1 MEIVSRRSSL
11 FAKYHGGNEASPRKF
26 FLAFLS
32 RWTIAAVCAREFARQ
47 RCPIYTHVCLG
58 SSRNICYTEGLVNNE
73 IDKLG
78 GGINRRIHLDTYSSI
93 SFFSFLFFSLFTF
106 RLVDGIRCVYWI
118 HWRERER
125 GILSSFLF
133 FSTIITEFELL
144 FVIFSAG
151 MRNE

>member
-93 SFFSFLFFSLFTF
+93 SFFSFLFLCLLFGSLTEFD
-106 RLVDGIRCVYWI
+106 VCIGYID
-118 HWRERER
+118 ERER